1 MRKRLPPHLF
11 FLLLLLVSNSVLSQQ
26 PEYIIGKL
34 IDSKTQEPIPFASIR
49 IKDRALGIIS
59 NTDGSFKIPLKYK
72 EYGDII
78 EISSMGYQTKEILIH
93 NFSVYELNDVRLLP
107 ALFELEETIVR
118 GEKKRRLSANQIVQ
132 RAIANIPKNYPQ
144 NLFSTVGYYR
154 DYQLKA
160 NEYVNLNE
168 AIVEVF
174 DSGFSKI
181 DSTTTLVQIYDYE
194 KNLDFER
201 DTLSDDPY
209 DYKRSRKIVDN
220 AFLQKYGGNE
230 FSILRVH
237 DAVRNFKVNSY
248 SFVNRFDID
257 LLQNHI
263 FTRDNS
269 TYINGEAVYAI
280 TFRKKYLNKFGKG
293 APKYSAF
300 GVLYISQG
308 DFAIHKMEYV
318 VYDERKRKSKGTL
331 NRHNGRGQL
340 LFEVITEYRRNKNK
354 MYLNYISFHNSFIL
368 WEPPKF
374 KIDDILIDLKYGEN
388 VLRSNG
394 SFKVLYNRTPREE
407 EAVKPENYRVRF
419 NGKRLKL
426 RNVVVFENMVS
437 LFPDM
442 DRKEKNEMLAQ
453 LTENVENPIALN
465 KILSID
471 VEPIHDIDGNV
482 LNKWEKRDYIQFR
495 EYFVQQVKP
504 HPHLPAQGK
513 FMNRRKPIFED
524 QPVVRPGNFDDYWMN
539 TPLQNIK
546 TKGTSSDN

>member
-1 MRKRLPPHLF
+1 MQKRLPTHLF
-11 FLLLLLVSNSVLSQQ
+11 FLLLFLVSNSVSSQQ
-26 PEYIIGKL
+26 PEYIIGEL
-34 IDSKTQEPIPFASIR
+34 TDAKTQEPIAFASIR
-49 IKDRALGIIS
+49 IKNRALGIIS

-93 NFSVYELNDVRLLP
+93 NFSVYELNDIRLLP

-118 GEKKRRLSANQIVQ
+118 GAKKRRLSAMQIVQ

-168 AIVEVF
+168 AILEVF
-174 DSGFSKI
+174 DSGFGKI
-181 DSTTTLVQIYDYE
+181 DTTTTLVQIYDYK

-237 DAVRNFKVNSY
+237 DAVRNFRLNSY

-257 LLQNHI
+257 LLRNHL
-263 FTRDNS
+263 FSKDKS
-269 TYINGEAVYAI
+269 TYINGEAVYVI
-280 TFRKKYLNKFGKG
+280 TFRKKYPNFRTGP
-293 APKYSAF
+293 PKYSAF
-300 GVLYISQG
+300 GVLYISQD

-318 VYDERKRKSKGTL
+318 VYDERKRTSKGTL
-331 NRHNGRGQL
+331 NRHKGRGTL
-340 LFEVITEYRRNKNK
+340 LFEVISEYRRNKNK
-354 MYLNYISFHNSFIL
+354 MYQNYISFHNSFIL

-374 KIDDILIDLKYGEN
+374 KIDDILIDLKHEEN
-388 VLRSNG
+388 VVLKNG
-394 SFKVLYNRTPREE
+394 SIKVLYNRTPSGE

-419 NGKRLKL
+419 NGKRLKI
-426 RNVVVFENMVS
+426 NKVTVFENSVS
-437 LFPDM
+437 LFLDM
-442 DRKEKNEMLAQ
+442 AQEEKNEMLAQ
-453 LTENVENPIALN
+453 LAENEKNPIALN

-471 VEPIHDIDGNV
+471 VEPIHDIDGNE
-482 LNKWEKRDYIQFR
+482 LNKWEKRDYNQFR

-504 HPHLPAQGK
+504 DTHLPAQGK
-513 FMNRRKPIFED
+513 FMNKIKPIFED
-524 QPVVRPGNFDDYWMN
+524 QPVVRPDNFDDYWMN

-546 TKGTSSDN
+546 SKGKASDN

>member
-1 MRKRLPPHLF
+1 MRKRLPTHLL
-11 FLLLLLVSNSVLSQQ
+11 FLLLFLVSNSVLSQQ
-26 PEYIIGKL
+26 PEYIIGEL
-34 IDSKTQEPIPFASIR
+34 IDSKTQEPIAFASIR
-49 IKDRALGIIS
+49 IKNQALGIIS

-93 NFSVYELNDVRLLP
+93 NLSVYELNNVRLLP

-118 GEKKRRLSANQIVQ
+118 GEKKRRLSAMQIVQ

-168 AIVEVF
+168 AILEVF
-174 DSGFSKI
+174 DSGFGKI
-181 DSTTTLVQIYDYE
+181 DTTTTLVQIYDYK

-237 DAVRNFKVNSY
+237 DAIRNFNVNSY

-257 LLQNHI
+257 LLRNHI
-263 FTRDNS
+263 FSRDNS

-280 TFRKKYLNKFGKG
+280 TFRKKYPNFRTGS
-293 APKYSAF
+293 PKNSAF
-300 GVLYISQG
+300 GVLYISHG

-318 VYDERKRKSKGTL
+318 VYDERKRTSKGTL
-331 NRHNGRGQL
+331 NRHKGRGTL
-340 LFEVITEYRRNKNK
+340 LFEVISEYRRNKNK
-354 MYLNYISFHNSFIL
+354 MYLNYISFQNSFIL

-374 KIDDILIDLKYGEN
+374 KIDDILIDLKYEEN
-388 VLRSNG
+388 VVLKNG
-394 SFKVLYNRTPREE
+394 SIKVLYNRTPREE

-419 NGKRLKL
+419 NGKRLKI
-426 RNVVVFENMVS
+426 NKVVVFKNIVS

-442 DRKEKNEMLAQ
+442 AQKERNEMLVQ
-453 LTENVENPIALN
+453 LAENEKNPIALN
-465 KILSID
+465 KILSVD

-482 LNKWEKRDYIQFR
+482 LNKWEKRDYNQFR

-504 HPHLPAQGK
+504 NTHLPAQGK
-513 FMNRRKPIFED
+513 FMNKRKPIFED
-524 QPVVRPGNFDDYWMN
+524 QPVVRPDNFDDYWMN

-546 TKGTSSDN
+546 TKGTSNNN